1 MDDKRLE
8 DLYNKCKS
16 IGRLYSQEIGN
27 DFPGWAIEL
36 IIKNNG
42 NFKSIKLLLID
53 YFRSKFGRTY
63 KSDEKNKSNKVRKI
77 LGGLRNGDGEIDT
90 LPNDLHNKLV
100 TDISCGVD
108 YNSLLDLLPST
119 LRAYLVLKDKYGFTY
134 EEVAF
139 AFGVTEPYIF
149 TECKK
154 ARKILSGIIKEGAFT
169 LKKTN

>member
-1 MDDKRLE
+1 MDDKNLE

-16 IGRLYSQEIGN
+16 IGRIYSQEIGN

-53 YFRSKFGRTY
+53 YFREKFGRTY
-63 KSDEKNKSNKVRKI
+63 KCDEKNKSNKVRKI
-77 LGGLRNGDGEIDT
+77 LNGFRSGDGEIAV
-90 LPNDLHNKLV
+90 HNKLYLSA
-100 TDISCGVD
+100 DISCGID

-119 LRAYLVLKDKYGFTY
+119 LRAYLVFKDKYGFTY

-139 AFGVTEPYIF
+139 AFGVSRPYIF
-149 TECKK
+149 NECKK
-154 ARKILSGIIKEGAFT
+154 ARKILSEIIKEGAFP